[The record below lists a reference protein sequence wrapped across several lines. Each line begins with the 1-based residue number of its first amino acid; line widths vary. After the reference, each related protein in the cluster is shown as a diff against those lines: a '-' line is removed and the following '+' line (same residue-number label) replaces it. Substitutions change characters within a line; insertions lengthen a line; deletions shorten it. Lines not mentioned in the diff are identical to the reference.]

1 MLIFG
6 DHWRLVLAL
15 MWGLRGKQLVCASR
29 AMICTVRQIA
39 VLMGAAS
46 GLLIFSLPLA
56 VASASPKP
64 AGIKSLMR
72 SFEIYQKEI
81 DQLNL
86 IAPPLSI
93 VKPEEQK
100 DMSPLLRG
108 LPAPAAGTLP
118 DQPNEVAIQRKV
130 SVDLQEAL
138 ALAVNNDP
146 KLKSQIAFVDE
157 QRATLRS
164 IRGRFFPILS
174 LDLGGGYGQRF
185 DSNQALQGNEAIY
198 SPNSAFYVPTG
209 GTNSYQT
216 NLLTGLA
223 GLRVDYEL
231 ISFERDASLGKAE
244 KKLLESEQLYGS
256 RLRQLQLDVS
266 QAYYALQLAD
276 QLVRIRQVVVNNDTL
291 IRDQILQ
298 IKAVGLVPRID
309 VLRADSVL
317 EQSRFR
323 LMKAKAIQK
332 SSQRR
337 LSNLINVPFDVTLVA
352 KDAVR
357 LQPPWPLNLE
367 QTIIKGFQDN
377 PSLQAIQAA
386 RAVLLKEA
394 DRQAAELLPT
404 LRLFIGAGYSPS
416 QINQSNININNCCG
430 QGAVIPSLQN
440 QQSEWAAGLRMN
452 WRLFDAGITSGQVAA
467 TKAAAEQSAQAE
479 AEERN
484 AIRQRL
490 ETAYF
495 DHTAALEQIGAAN
508 SSFRAAREAY
518 RDARARYEFG
528 LANYTDLSDTVTKL
542 TIALEQRAE
551 AVTDANL
558 SYAQLLRELLPVPTK
573 PSVPVL
579 LPLTLANTP

>member
-1 MLIFG
+1 
-6 DHWRLVLAL
+6 
-15 MWGLRGKQLVCASR
+15 MWGLLGEQLVCAKR
-29 AMICTVRQIA
+29 AMICTVRETA

-100 DMSPLLRG
+100 DMRPLLRG
-108 LPAPAAGTLP
+108 LPAPAAGALP

-146 KLKSQIAFVDE
+146 KLKRQIAFVDE

-298 IKAVGLVPRID
+298 IKSVGLVPRID

-337 LSNLINVPFDVTLVA
+337 LSNLINVSFDVTLVA

-430 QGAVIPSLQN
+430 QGAVVPSLQN

-495 DHTAALEQIGAAN
+495 DHTAAIEQIGAAK

>member
-1 MLIFG
+1 
-6 DHWRLVLAL
+6 
-15 MWGLRGKQLVCASR
+15 MWGLRGKQLVCAKR
-29 AMICTVRQIA
+29 AMICTVRKAA

-100 DMSPLLRG
+100 DMRPLLRG
-108 LPAPAAGTLP
+108 LPAPAAGALP

-146 KLKSQIAFVDE
+146 KLKRQIAFVDE

-209 GTNSYQT
+209 GANSYQT

-337 LSNLINVPFDVTLVA
+337 LSNLINVSFDVTLVA

-430 QGAVIPSLQN
+430 QGAVVPSLQN

-495 DHTAALEQIGAAN
+495 DHTAAIEQIGAAN

>member
-1 MLIFG
+1 
-6 DHWRLVLAL
+6 
-15 MWGLRGKQLVCASR
+15 MWGLREKQLVCAKR
-29 AMICTVRQIA
+29 AMICTVRETA

-100 DMSPLLRG
+100 DMRPLLRG
-108 LPAPAAGTLP
+108 LPAPAAGALP
-118 DQPNEVAIQRKV
+118 DQPNEVSIQRKV

-146 KLKSQIAFVDE
+146 KLKRQIAFVDE

-244 KKLLESEQLYGS
+244 KKLLESEQLYAS

-276 QLVRIRQVVVNNDTL
+276 QFVRIRQVVVNNDTL
-291 IRDQILQ
+291 IRDQIMQ